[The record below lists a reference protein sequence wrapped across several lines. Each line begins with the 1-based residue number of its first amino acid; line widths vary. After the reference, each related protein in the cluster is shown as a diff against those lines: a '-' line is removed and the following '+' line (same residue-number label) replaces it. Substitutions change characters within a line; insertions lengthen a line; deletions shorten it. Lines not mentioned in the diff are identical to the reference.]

1 MVGYGS
7 SLRRSRRPG
16 WEDAYLDYD
25 ALRGILEEIECL
37 YEEDIPLPPN
47 ADNDNLKA
55 KFLTR
60 LRKEIEKVYV
70 DCLER

>member
-25 ALRGILEEIECL
+25 ALRAILEQIESL
-37 YEEDIPLPPN
+37 YEEDIPVPPN
-47 ADNDNLKA
+47 ADNDNDILKA

-70 DCLER
+70 V